1 MKNLMLLI
9 LCISLGY
16 ANASQR
22 DNIEGE
28 LTNNVTVTDLDG
40 GQYNFHHLLLDQ
52 GKHILVSHHVNY
64 LNRLS
69 GIRGRIK

>member
-1 MKNLMLLI
+1 MRNLILVI

-16 ANASQR
+16 THANQR

-40 GQYNFHHLLLDQ
+40 EQYDFHQLLDK
-52 GKHILVSHHVNY
+52 GKYILIHTMS
-64 LNRLS
+64 
-69 GIRGRIK
+69 IT